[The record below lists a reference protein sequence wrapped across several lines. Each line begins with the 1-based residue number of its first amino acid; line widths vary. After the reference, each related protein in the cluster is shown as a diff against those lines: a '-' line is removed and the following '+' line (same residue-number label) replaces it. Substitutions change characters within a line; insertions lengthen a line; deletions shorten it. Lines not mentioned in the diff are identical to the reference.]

1 MFSGPFENITP
12 DKPEYFMEG
21 TTPFN
26 YTKQISSLNLQ
37 YPSPI
42 QVVDHSISKIT
53 GVSNKRNLSSVR
65 TTKHQTNSNFQP
77 YFKFRSK
84 SCEKNQKEEMYISI
98 FQNLVKK
105 TNDIFRKG
113 ENESFRN
120 FVQVQNWHLNDM
132 QKKDN
137 RSFLKRVDQ
146 DLKKRKIQTF
156 QNELKK
162 KTKALQEIKNLEDI
176 NQSRGNGKKI

>member
-42 QVVDHSISKIT
+42 QVADHSISKIT
-53 GVSNKRNLSSVR
+53 GVSNKRNLSSVK
-65 TTKHQTNSNFQP
+65 TTKHQKNSNFQP

-84 SCEKNQKEEMYISI
+84 SCEKNKLEEMYISI
-98 FQNLVKK
+98 LQILVY
-105 TNDIFRKG
+105 
-113 ENESFRN
+113 
-120 FVQVQNWHLNDM
+120 
-132 QKKDN
+132 
-137 RSFLKRVDQ
+137 
-146 DLKKRKIQTF
+146 
-156 QNELKK
+156 KK
-162 KTKALQEIKNLEDI
+162 KMIFLEKGKMNLSETSFKFRI
-176 NQSRGNGKKI
+176 GI